1 MTNPLTAVLR
11 IVASRLLL
19 AWAASPLTGRPIDKL
34 HDLAR
39 LNVDAERRKAV
50 RKIRGEE

>member
-1 MTNPLTAVLR
+1 MTNPITALAR
-11 IVASRLLL
+11 LVASRLLL

-39 LNVDAERRKAV
+39 ANVEAERRNAV
-50 RKIRGEE
+50 AKIRGAE